1 MRNLSKKLFTLVLAV
16 ILAVS
21 GIGIPGGVYAAQAVA
36 FAKKAVSIQLGSAQT
51 FVIGD
56 SDYIIENGEEFYAKV
71 YKITMPEQGILSI
84 FIDRK
89 EINYVNY
96 WYANIYNVK
105 DVSTRTTNMNLNSCE
120 YNKSSD
126 SFQSITNTALDGGE
140 YYILLIGNQGNYGTP
155 IDTPTTVTFSYIKP
169 TISVSA
175 ITLNATQVKLDKGG
189 QYSLTASI
197 SPTNATNKDIIW
209 KSEDPSV
216 ATVNNGLVT
225 AVGYGTTKITASSA
239 DGGASASCVVNVPI
253 ADVPVMSVSLSSP
266 SFTLTVG
273 QSRTITATVNPSNA
287 TQRGIVWTSSAPEV
301 ATVSGGIITA
311 RSAGVAKITA
321 SSTDGVH
328 KASITVTVNG
338 ADRSNEIATIKKAK
352 PSIIVLKAGKKKVTL
367 KFKKTS
373 VKNMKYEIAY
383 RKGSGKW
390 QTVKVS
396 ASSKTIGKLTS
407 KKSYSFRV
415 RGYKTINGN
424 TYYTK
429 WSGIKRI
436 KVK

>member
-1 MRNLSKKLFTLVLAV
+1 MRNLSKKLFTLILAV
-16 ILAVS
+16 ILAIS
-21 GIGIPGGVYAAQAVA
+21 GIGIPGGVYAADAVA
-36 FAKKAVSIQLGSAQT
+36 FPRKAISYTLGEGIT
-51 FVIGD
+51 FSVGE
-56 SDYIIENGEEFYAKV
+56 SDYILVDGYSEHGKV
-71 YKITMPEQGILSI
+71 YKFTMPKQGILRL
-84 FIDRK
+84 FVDEPNWNR
-89 EINYVNY
+89 
-96 WYANIYNVK
+96 WYYYFYSVSDANTRLSEVYSGSKK
-105 DVSTRTTNMNLNSCE
+105 DIE
-120 YNKSSD
+120 YNNATGSY
-126 SFQSITNTALDGGE
+126 QMTAETALDAGE
-140 YYILLIGNQGNYGTP
+140 YYVIIDSGIISDP
-155 IDTPTTVTFSYIKP
+155 IKLTMSYIEP

-175 ITLNATQVKLDKGG
+175 ITLNATQVNLDKGK
-189 QYSLTASI
+189 QYALTASI
-197 SPTNATNKDIIW
+197 SPTNASNKDIIW

-216 ATVNNGLVT
+216 ATVDNGLVT

-311 RSAGVAKITA
+311 RSAGVTKITA

-352 PSIIVLKAGKKKVTL
+352 PSINVLKAGKKKVTL